1 MKRLILTMLSGYALL
16 SPLPAMAANLTVF
29 CASNARDMELCRTE
43 SQAWA
48 QQSGNT
54 VTLVSLPAD
63 WITILPLYRQ
73 VLAAPSAAAD
83 VLVIDGTWLGS
94 LAPRL
99 GTLEAQQD
107 DEDLAPAPF
116 FSNGRRVALP
126 WYRDIGLL
134 FYRQDL
140 LDKYHLPVPATW
152 DDLTREARFIQET
165 ERAHDTPNLWGYVWQ
180 GRTGESLI
188 CNALE
193 WFGTTG
199 GTLVAENG
207 TVSLDNDAARQAL
220 ARAANWL
227 GTLSPPTVLLDDEEA
242 TRGAFQT
249 GHAVFMRNWVY
260 AWALTN
266 APDSPV
272 AGRVGVG
279 PLPRTTPADPPRGVD
294 GTVYLGMARNTPHPA
309 EARAFI
315 HYLTSPAVERQ
326 RAITGAY
333 IPARQSLLDDE
344 AVKAT
349 LPLIPLIREA
359 LDHPV
364 LRPVAATGVDYP
376 QLAWRVENGF
386 HDILRKQISPAE
398 GLHTLSLILNNMAL
412 RGAWQA
418 NARHQP
424 FPVENRQ

>member
-1 MKRLILTMLSGYALL
+1 MKRFVLIILSGCALL
-16 SPLPAMAANLTVF
+16 HSLPASAANLTVF
-29 CASNARDMELCRTE
+29 CASSAQDMELCHSE
-43 SQAWA
+43 SQGWA
-48 QQSGNT
+48 RQTGNT

-94 LAPRL
+94 LASRL
-99 GTLEAQQD
+99 GTLDAQED
-107 DEDLAPAPF
+107 DTDLAPAPF
-116 FSNGRRVALP
+116 LSNGRRVALP

-140 LDKYHLPVPATW
+140 LDTYHLPVPATW
-152 DDLTREARFIQET
+152 DDLTQEARLIQEA
-165 ERAHDTPNLWGYVWQ
+165 ERARNQPRMWGYVWQ
-180 GRTGESLI
+180 GRTAESLI

-193 WFGTTG
+193 WFGATG

-227 GTLSPPTVLLDDEEA
+227 GTISPPAVLSDDEEA

-272 AGRVGVG
+272 AGKVGVA
-279 PLPRTTPADPPRGVD
+279 PLPHTASADTPQGVD
-294 GTVYLGMARNTPHPA
+294 GTVYLGMARNTAHPV

-315 HYLTSPAVERQ
+315 QYLTSPAIERQ
-326 RAITGAY
+326 RAIAGAY
-333 IPARQSLLDDE
+333 IPARQSLLDDK
-344 AVKAT
+344 AVTAA
-349 LPLIPLIREA
+349 LPLIPLIRKA

-386 HDILRKQISPAE
+386 HDILRRQIPPAD
-398 GLHTLSLILNNMAL
+398 GLHTLSHTLRNMAL

-418 NARHQP
+418 NAQHQH
-424 FPVENRQ
+424 FSVENTQ

>member
-1 MKRLILTMLSGYALL
+1 MKRIVFTILSSCALL
-16 SPLPAMAANLTVF
+16 CPLPASAANLTVF
-29 CASNARDMELCRTE
+29 CASSTRDMDLCHSE
-43 SQAWA
+43 SEAWA
-48 QQSGNT
+48 RQTGNT

-63 WITILPLYRQ
+63 WIAILPLYRQ
-73 VLAAPSAAAD
+73 VLAAPSGAAD
-83 VLVIDGTWLGS
+83 VLVIDGTWIGS
-94 LAPRL
+94 LAPLL

-116 FSNGRRVALP
+116 LSNGRRVALP

-140 LDKYHLPVPATW
+140 LDKYHLPVPTTW
-152 DDLTREARFIQET
+152 DDLTHEAHLIQET
-165 ERAHDTPNLWGYVWQ
+165 ERAHNQPHMWGYVWQ
-180 GRTGESLI
+180 GHTAESLI

-220 ARAANWL
+220 TRAANWL
-227 GTLSPPTVLLDDEEA
+227 GTISPPAVLSDDEEA

-272 AGRVGVG
+272 AGKVGVV
-279 PLPRTTPADPPRGVD
+279 PLPRTTPADLAQGVD
-294 GTVYLGMARNTPHPA
+294 GTVYLGMARNTTHPT

-315 HYLTSPAVERQ
+315 QYLTSPAVERQ
-326 RAITGAY
+326 RAIAGAY
-333 IPARQSLLDDE
+333 IPARQTLLDDE
-344 AVKAT
+344 AVKAA
-349 LPLIPLIREA
+349 LPLIPLIRKA
-359 LDHPV
+359 LNHPV

-386 HDILRKQISPAE
+386 HDILRRQISPAD
-398 GLHTLSLILNNMAL
+398 GLHALSHILHGMAL

-418 NARHQP
+418 NAQRQH
-424 FPVENRQ
+424 FSVENTQ